1 MKRKRLVRIT
11 GACALLTGIAL
22 SGGAQAM
29 LIDRGR
35 GLIYD
40 NVLNITWLSD
50 ANYAKTSGVDADGL
64 MNWTAASAW
73 AANLVYGGYSDWR
86 LPTTLQPD
94 ASCRNQRA
102 GGISFGYTCTGSE
115 MGHLFYVAFGG
126 TAGNSLLTSIDP
138 DFAMFIN
145 IPTSSPDLDLNHFWS
160 ATEFA
165 PETTT
170 AAWDFN
176 FVNGEQR
183 ALYKDTEFFAWA
195 VRPGDVAAAPEPG
208 TLLLLLSGLCGVMFI
223 CSRSRSG

>member
-94 ASCRNQRA
+94 ASCSNHLA
-102 GGISFGYTCTGSE
+102 GGISFGYN
-115 MGHLFYVAFGG
+115 Y
-126 TAGNSLLTSIDP
+126 
-138 DFAMFIN
+138 
-145 IPTSSPDLDLNHFWS
+145 W
-160 ATEFA
+160 
-165 PETTT
+165 
-170 AAWDFN
+170 
-176 FVNGEQR
+176 Q
-183 ALYKDTEFFAWA
+183 
-195 VRPGDVAAAPEPG
+195 
-208 TLLLLLSGLCGVMFI
+208 
-223 CSRSRSG
+223 